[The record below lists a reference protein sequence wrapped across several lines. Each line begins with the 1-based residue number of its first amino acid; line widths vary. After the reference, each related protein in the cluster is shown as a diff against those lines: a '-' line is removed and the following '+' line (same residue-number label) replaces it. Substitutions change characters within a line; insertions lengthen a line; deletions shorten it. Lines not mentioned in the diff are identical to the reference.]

1 MTIFRTEED
10 RAAKRKSIK
19 NKGKTDPVSNNGFNP
34 VWKQRFHFEVR
45 VPSLA
50 FLEFRVK
57 DHSKSGRDNMLGA
70 FSSPLTLIKEGT
82 LHYYKGNFNPTRQN
96 FFDSRLNLVFLKSL

>member
-1 MTIFRTEED
+1 M
-10 RAAKRKSIK
+10 K

-57 DHSKSGRDNMLGA
+57 DHSKSGRDSMLGA
-70 FSSPLTLIKEGT
+70 FSSPLTLIKEGIRE
-82 LHYYKGNFNPTRQN
+82 LFK
-96 FFDSRLNLVFLKSL
+96 